1 MELTNKIEAKVQEWQ
16 WLAPILLR
24 CGIGLVFLLFGVDKF
39 LHMNVWSAYMPQW
52 LPPLLPFS
60 ITTFLYFQGGLEAVL
75 GFFLIIGFWSRTS
88 AFLCALIIMGII
100 ASLGINEIT
109 IRDFGLLM
117 GALALSLREQGKW
130 SVDAVFKK

>member
-1 MELTNKIEAKVQEWQ
+1 MEIKNKIETKVQQWQ

-24 CGIGLVFLLFGVDKF
+24 IGIGTVFLLFGVDKF

-52 LPPLLPFS
+52 LPSLLPFS
-60 ITTFLYFQGGLEAVL
+60 MEMFMYFQGTLEAIL
-75 GFFLIIGFWSRTS
+75 GLFLIIGFWSRTS
-88 AFLCALIIMGII
+88 AFICALILFGII

-117 GALALSLREQGKW
+117 GSLALSLREQGKW
-130 SVDAVFKK
+130 SVDAMMNK

>member
-1 MELTNKIEAKVQEWQ
+1 MFAKIEAKVQEWQ

-60 ITTFLYFQGGLEAVL
+60 MTTFLYFQGALEAVL

-88 AFLCALIIMGII
+88 AFICVLILVGII

-117 GALALSLREQGKW
+117 GALALSFREQTKW